1 MKIIC
6 ISLIL
11 CLLLLSCKATYQVGR
26 KNEMK
31 TTYLRVFKMSY
42 FYSVLREDFNNSE
55 AFKSIFDNQFS
66 GYGEN
71 ILSVEDEKLL
81 KNFAKEANLKL
92 TRDSIERIGRV
103 GEGSEGKHV
112 IAYALEEYNSKWL
125 DSLAK
130 ARYKFFKKMY
140 RHHDSN

>member
-31 TTYLRVFKMSY
+31 TTYLRVFKMTY
-42 FYSVLREDFNNSE
+42 FRNILKEGFNNSE
-55 AFKSIFDNQFS
+55 AFKSIFENQFS
-66 GYGEN
+66 GYGEP
-71 ILSVEDEKLL
+71 LLYLEDLKLIKTL
-81 KNFAKEANLKL
+81 AKEANLKL
-92 TRDSIERIGRV
+92 TKDSIERIGRV
-103 GEGSEGKHV
+103 GEGAEGKHV
-112 IAYALEEYNSKWL
+112 VAYALEEYNSKWL

-130 ARYKFFKKMY
+130 ARYKFFKKIY
-140 RHHDSN
+140 RHYDSN